1 MRIILISTFISII
14 ATSTC
19 GSLFAQSGHPTAT
32 MKVRVV
38 DENGL
43 PVVGALA
50 GVGFEMSKKSGI
62 GTESVGERGLT
73 DNRGEA
79 LFRGQTPSGYV
90 SYGARAEGYYVTTNL
105 KYQFE
110 AREGPEWLPKDKEVD
125 AVLKKIG
132 SPVPMYVRRV
142 SAEIPATTQIVG
154 FDLMAGDWVAPHGK
168 GLQGDLL
175 CKVSRR
181 FVNRRDY
188 DVVLEIIF
196 ASHKDGVVPFV
207 EKTPLDRGSEL
218 RMPRTA
224 PEEGYQSTLQTA
236 MRRRP
241 SDVPIEDARP
251 DMNYFF
257 RVRTVLDES
266 GRIKSALYGKVHG
279 DIQIDPFNSKT
290 CVIIFNSYLN
300 PTPNDRN
307 VEWDRSRNLA
317 KGLTVDEELSAP

>member
-1 MRIILISTFISII
+1 MKMVLISTFISII
-14 ATSTC
+14 AASTYE
-19 GSLFAQSGHPTAT
+19 SLFAQSGYPTAT

-43 PVVGALA
+43 SVVGASA
-50 GVGFEMSKKSGI
+50 GVGFEMPKKSGM
-62 GTESVGERGLT
+62 GTESVGERRLT
-73 DNRGEA
+73 ENRGEA
-79 LFRGQTPSGYV
+79 LFSGQTPSGYV
-90 SYGARAEGYYVTTNL
+90 SYGARAEGYYATTNL

-110 AREGPEWLPKDKEVD
+110 GREGSRWLPKDKEVD
-125 AVLKKIG
+125 VVLKKIG
-132 SPVPMYVRRV
+132 SHVPMYVRRV
-142 SAEIPATTQIVG
+142 SAEIPATDQVVG

-181 FVNRRDY
+181 FINRRDY
-188 DVVLEIIF
+188 DVVLEITF

-207 EKTPLDRGSEL
+207 ERTPLDRGSEL

-224 PEEGYQSTLQTA
+224 PEQGYQSMLQTA

-241 SDVPIEDARP
+241 GEVPIEDAKP

-257 RVRTVLDES
+257 RVRTLLDES
-266 GRIKSALYGKVHG
+266 GRIKSARYGKVHG

-317 KGLTVDEELSAP
+317 KGLTADEELNVP